1 MEGACST
8 NGTIRAGS
16 RFKIRWEKFLREKFM
31 NNRLWR
37 STFLVSTVL
46 VLHSATPFR
55 SGFCAEIIKFV
66 LPGNS
71 MGYLP
76 LFVAVHR
83 GFFKDEGLEIE
94 LPRLVPAMAH
104 NALIAGEAHYHGLA
118 DSGLR
123 LAARGLPLKAIFY
136 AADRPMYYLVAQK
149 EIRTV
154 PELRGKR
161 IGVSQFG
168 GTSDLAARLALR
180 HYGVEPEKDALL
192 IQIGAEGTR
201 MAALRA
207 GSVAAIIVPVP
218 AVAVLKRE
226 GFNEVSFVGDVV
238 EFASNGY
245 TTTEQRIKE
254 HPQEVKKVLRALYR
268 GLRYVKDNP
277 EGTVGVI
284 QREWKVDR
292 EIAQE
297 SYQAIVKALNEDGI
311 ISEKQLRVHFDIIRK
326 TDKNIGDILVE
337 KVVDFRLLREVKR
350 ELSGK

>member
-1 MEGACST
+1 MR
-8 NGTIRAGS
+8 IRH
-16 RFKIRWEKFLREKFM
+16 
-31 NNRLWR
+31 WR
-37 STFLVSTVL
+37 YLMIVIAAVALNASKAVDKVF
-46 VLHSATPFR
+46 SA
-55 SGFCAEIIKFV
+55 EVVKFV

-104 NALIAGEAHYHGLA
+104 NALIAGEAQYHGLA

-149 EIRTV
+149 DIRSV
-154 PELRGKR
+154 AELKGKR

-168 GTSDLAARLALR
+168 GTSDLSARLALR

-218 AVAVLKRE
+218 AVALLKRE
-226 GFNEVSFVGDVV
+226 GYNEVSFVGDVI

-245 TTTEQRIKE
+245 TTTDQRIKE
-254 HPQEVKKVLRALYR
+254 HPQEVKKVVRALYR
-268 GLRYVKDNP
+268 GLRYAKENP
-277 EGTVGVI
+277 EGTIGVI
-284 QREWKVDR
+284 QKEWKVDP
-292 EIAQE
+292 EIARE
-297 SYQAIVKALNEDGI
+297 SYRAIIKALNEDGI
-311 ISEKQLRVHFDIIRK
+311 IGERQLKVHFDIIRK
-326 TDKNIGDILVE
+326 SEKNIGEIPVE

>member
-1 MEGACST
+1 MQSLFYRLVIICLAVAALNGFKPAHGAQ
-8 NGTIRAGS
+8 
-16 RFKIRWEKFLREKFM
+16 
-31 NNRLWR
+31 
-37 STFLVSTVL
+37 
-46 VLHSATPFR
+46 
-55 SGFCAEIIKFV
+55 SGDMIKFA

-83 GFFKDEGLEIE
+83 GYFKDEGLDIE
-94 LPRLVPAMAH
+94 LPRLAPSLAH
-104 NALIAGEAHYHGLA
+104 NALMAGEVHYHGLA

-136 AADRPMYYLVAQK
+136 GADRPMYYLVAQK
-149 EIRTV
+149 DIRSV
-154 PELRGKR
+154 AELRGKR

-168 GTSDLAARLALR
+168 GTSDMSARLALR
-180 HYGVEPEKDALL
+180 HYGVEPEKDAIL
-192 IQIGAEGTR
+192 IQIGAEGIR

-207 GSVAAIIVPVP
+207 GSVSAIIVPVP
-218 AVAVLKRE
+218 AVAVLRRE

-245 TTTEQRIKE
+245 TTTEQRIRE
-254 HPQEVKKVLRALYR
+254 NPQEVKRVVRAIYR
-268 GLRYVKDNP
+268 GLRYAKENP
-277 EGTVGVI
+277 EGTIDII

-292 EIAQE
+292 EIAKG

-311 ISEKQLRVHFDIIRK
+311 IGEKQLKIHFDLIRK
-326 TDKNIGDILVE
+326 SDKNIGEIPVE
-337 KVVDFRLLREVKR
+337 KVVDFGLLREVRR